1 MAEKTLK
8 EKTAQG
14 LLWGAVN
21 NGLTQLLNIL
31 FGIWLGRLLSPG
43 EYGMVGMI
51 AIFSAIASVLQESGF
66 TSALTNMK
74 APTHKDYNAVFW
86 FSALMGATLYIIL
99 FCCAPLIAAFLRQP
113 ALVDLSRVV
122 FLGFFIASLGTVHAA
137 HMFRKMMNREKT
149 IMGTSALLL
158 SGSVGVVMACNGF
171 SYWSLAAQQLVYITV
186 VNLFRYYYVRWRPSL
201 HWDFAPIRQMFV
213 FSSKILVTNIIN
225 CFSANIFTLIFGRLF
240 TERVVGNYTQANK
253 WNTMAYS
260 FVSGTLQQI
269 AQPVL
274 ASVSDEQDRQLRIFR
289 KILRFTAFLAFPA
302 MLGLAAVSKEFI
314 AITLGA
320 KWADSAILL
329 QILCISGAFMPL
341 HTVYQNLAI
350 SKKRSDIYMWCNI
363 TLMVL
368 QVVLILACRQQGIIA
383 MVTVYSV
390 LYVAWLLVWQLI
402 AQRLIGIR
410 FLEFAKDILP
420 FLLAAAG
427 NIGLVYWLTNGIPSP
442 ILQLLCRIAA
452 CGALYFLTLKM
463 AHAKILEECMDYLLR
478 KHKKEAR

>member
-1 MAEKTLK
+1 
-8 EKTAQG
+8 
-14 LLWGAVN
+14 
-21 NGLTQLLNIL
+21 
-31 FGIWLGRLLSPG
+31 
-43 EYGMVGMI
+43 
-51 AIFSAIASVLQESGF
+51 
-66 TSALTNMK
+66 
-74 APTHKDYNAVFW
+74 
-86 FSALMGATLYIIL
+86 
-99 FCCAPLIAAFLRQP
+99 
-113 ALVDLSRVV
+113 
-122 FLGFFIASLGTVHAA
+122 
-137 HMFRKMMNREKT
+137 
-149 IMGTSALLL
+149 
-158 SGSVGVVMACNGF
+158 
-171 SYWSLAAQQLVYITV
+171 
-186 VNLFRYYYVRWRPSL
+186 
-201 HWDFAPIRQMFV
+201 
-213 FSSKILVTNIIN
+213 
-225 CFSANIFTLIFGRLF
+225 
-240 TERVVGNYTQANK
+240 
-253 WNTMAYS
+253 MAYS

-368 QVVLILACRQQGIIA
+368 QVTLILACRQQGIIA

-427 NIGLVYWLTNGIPSP
+427 NIGVVYWLTNGIPSP

>member
-1 MAEKTLK
+1 MEKTLK
-8 EKTAQG
+8 ERTAQG

-31 FGIWLGRLLSPG
+31 FGIWLARLLSPG

-74 APTHKDYNAVFW
+74 APTDKDYNAVFW
-86 FSALMGATLYIIL
+86 FSTLMGASLYLI
-99 FCCAPLIAAFLRQP
+99 FYCCAPLIAAFLHQP
-113 ALVDLSRVV
+113 ALVELSRVV

-137 HMFRKMMNREKT
+137 HMFRHMMNREKT
-149 IMGTSALLL
+149 IMGTCALLS

-186 VNLFRYYYVRWRPSL
+186 VNIFRYYYVRWRPSL
-201 HWDFAPIRQMFV
+201 RWDFTPIREIFA

-225 CFSANIFTLIFGRLF
+225 CFSANIFALIFGRLF

-253 WNTMAYS
+253 WNTMGYS

-274 ASVSDEQDRQLRIFR
+274 ASVSDEQERQLRIFR

-302 MLGLAAVSKEFI
+302 MLGLAAVAQEFI
-314 AITLGA
+314 AITIGE
-320 KWADSAILL
+320 KWADSAVLL

-341 HTVYQNLAI
+341 HTLYQNLAI

-363 TLMVL
+363 TLLIL
-368 QVVLILACRQQGIIA
+368 QVSLILACRQLGITA
-383 MVTVYSV
+383 MVTVYSAI
-390 LYVAWLLVWQLI
+390 YVAWILVWQLI

-410 FLEFAKDILP
+410 FLEFLKDILP
-420 FLLAAAG
+420 FLLAAG
-427 NIGLVYWLTNGIPSP
+427 VNIGAVYWLTNGIPSP
-442 ILQLLCRIAA
+442 VMMLLCRIVA
-452 CGALYFLTLKM
+452 CAILYFLTLKI
-463 AHAKILEECMDYLLR
+463 AHAKILEECMNYLLH
-478 KHKKEAR
+478 KHKNETR

>member
-1 MAEKTLK
+1 MGKKYIIADNQELTRYALEGLVRQRTGTSAEAGSADIYRASDKTALVERLK
-8 EKTAQG
+8 EHENAVV
-14 LLWGAVN
+14 LLDYTLFDFADEE
-21 NGLTQLLNIL
+21 QLLIVTERFSLSQWIL
-31 FGIWLGRLLSPG
+31 ISDELSP
-43 EYGMVGMI
+43 
-51 AIFSAIASVLQESGF
+51 Q
-66 TSALTNMK
+66 
-74 APTHKDYNAVFW
+74 
-86 FSALMGATLYIIL
+86 
-99 FCCAPLIAAFLRQP
+99 FLR
-113 ALVDLSRVV
+113 RVV
-122 FLGFFIASLGTVHAA
+122 YSSAS

-186 VNLFRYYYVRWRPSL
+186 VNLFRYYYVRWRPAFY
-201 HWDFAPIRQMFV
+201 WDFASIRQMFV

-368 QVVLILACRQQGIIA
+368 QVVLILACRQQGVIA

-410 FLEFAKDILP
+410 SLEFAKDILP

-478 KHKKEAR
+478 KHKNETR